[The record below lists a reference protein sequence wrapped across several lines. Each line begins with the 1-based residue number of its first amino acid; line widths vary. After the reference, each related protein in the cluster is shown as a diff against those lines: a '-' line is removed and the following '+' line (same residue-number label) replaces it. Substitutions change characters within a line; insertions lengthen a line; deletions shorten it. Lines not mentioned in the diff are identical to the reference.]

1 MLYAE
6 FPALCEAV
14 YVSLVVE
21 NPLTGTK
28 CIVDVKVDTGSP
40 YTILPKE
47 VMDNIGLTP
56 FTTETLETVSGE
68 LFETA
73 ICMGRLHLDDSGDY
87 VDLPI
92 HVANEALSMPLLDFT
107 AAGGKALALG
117 CTPSF
122 RKCFCRDCNQLYNV
136 RRLTP
141 AHDASCVCV
150 IAWNFGIIAYIIKRR
165 LAIAGN
171 KRRLDDPPHVMR
183 G

>member
-73 ICMGRLHLDDSGDY
+73 ICMGRLHLDDSGDC

-92 HVANEALSMPLLDFT
+92 HAANEALSMPLLGMDILRKGDMALKHITDDDQQQWLLFT
-107 AAGGKALALG
+107 FNLLDEAE
-117 CTPSF
+117 
-122 RKCFCRDCNQLYNV
+122 
-136 RRLTP
+136 RL
-141 AHDASCVCV
+141 
-150 IAWNFGIIAYIIKRR
+150 
-165 LAIAGN
+165 L
-171 KRRLDDPPHVMR
+171 L
-183 G
+183 

>member
-47 VMDNIGLTP
+47 VMDSIGLKP
-56 FTTETLETVSGE
+56 FMTETLETVSGE
-68 LFETA
+68 LFETS
-73 ICMGRLHLDDSGDY
+73 ISMGRIHLDDSGDY

-92 HVANEALSMPLLDFT
+92 HVADEDLSMPLLGMDILRKGDMVLKHITDEQRQQWLLFT
-107 AAGGKALALG
+107 FEL
-117 CTPSF
+117 
-122 RKCFCRDCNQLYNV
+122 
-136 RRLTP
+136 
-141 AHDASCVCV
+141 
-150 IAWNFGIIAYIIKRR
+150 
-165 LAIAGN
+165 
-171 KRRLDDPPHVMR
+171 LDETER
-183 G
+183 ILL